1 MPIRRGVVAASI
13 TELPTL
19 SIGSVTN
26 FNQDRATFNAIVS
39 ANYQSTT
46 VAFQYNTTNNFAS
59 YTEVTATG
67 SPVTGQAV
75 SVYYNITGLS
85 VGTTYYVRA
94 VISNGIGT
102 VTSSSTSFTTW
113 SLKTYLNST
122 AGSYSVS
129 VPSITPTGGSA
140 IAPTIYEML
149 IYGGGGGANYAG
161 GGGGGYRIAA
171 TKVSST
177 AGTQN
182 ITGTVGS
189 GGGGGNG
196 GAGLGGAGAGGSS
209 TLVIGNTTYT
219 ATGGGAGAHP
229 GSNGAPSGTGGA
241 SGSGDNI
248 SRAGG
253 SNTYGYYYF
262 TGTYVQVI
270 TGYNQMIV
278 GYEQVIVGYEQV
290 CVAFDKNGCAQYG
303 NGNPIYGNGNPIYG
317 NNPNSPIYGNDTNQP
332 IYAYDGAYYAGG
344 GGGGTDAVGANAITQ
359 NSNSH
364 NGGAGGTGGGAYG
377 LRGGNGGGGRG
388 TQSTGANGATSGS
401 GPIVGTGG
409 QGWFNAGVAGG
420 ATFKYY
426 GP

>member
-1 MPIRRGVVAASI
+1 MPKHRGIVAASI

-46 VAFQYNTTNNFAS
+46 VKFQYNTTNNFAS

-94 VISNGIGT
+94 VVNNSIGT

-140 IAPTIYEML
+140 IAPTITEML

-171 TKVSST
+171 SKLSSA

-182 ITGTVGS
+182 VTGTI
-189 GGGGGNG
+189 GGGGAGGNG
-196 GAGLGGAGAGGSS
+196 GAGLGGAGAGGST

-229 GSNGAPSGTGGA
+229 GANGAPSGTGGA
-241 SGSGDNI
+241 SGSGDNT
-248 SRAGG
+248 SKAGG

-262 TGTYVQVI
+262 TGTYVQVVI
-270 TGYNQMIV
+270 GYVQVVV
-278 GYEQVIVGYEQV
+278 GYVTV
-290 CVAFDKNGCAQYG
+290 CTAYDKNGNCTAYG
-303 NGNPIYGNGNPIYG
+303 PDYNQ
-317 NNPNSPIYGNDTNQP
+317 PIYGNDYNQPIYGNDLNQP

-344 GGGGTDAVGANAITQ
+344 GGGGTDGVGANAITQ
-359 NSNSH
+359 GSNSH

-388 TQSTGANGATSGS
+388 TQSTGANGGTAGS
-401 GPIVGTGG
+401 GTIVGTGG

-420 ATFKYY
+420 VTFKYY